1 MTGFPAPVWRKSS
14 HSDDKGG
21 ECVEVATFPAA
32 TIGIRDSK
40 RPSGPKLAIGARQ
53 FRALL
58 DQIKAG
64 ALDH

>member
-14 HSDDKGG
+14 HSGDQGG
-21 ECVEVATFPAA
+21 ECVEVAAFPAA

-40 RPSGPKLAIGARQ
+40 HPHGPSLAIDTHQ

-58 DQIKAG
+58 DQIKSG
-64 ALDH
+64 TVDR